1 MRTTIRSLQD
11 LRDLVRSERKRR
23 GLTQSQAAAL
33 IGRTQKWLSDLESGR
48 SNPPTSMML
57 EILALLAVSLVAETV
72 DIKSRPSDLAPD
84 EREIDI
90 DEGL

>member
-1 MRTTIRSLQD
+1 MRATIKSLQD

-23 GLTQSQAAAL
+23 KLTQSKAAAL

-57 EILALLAVSLVAETV
+57 EILTLLGVSLIVETV
-72 DIKSRPSDLAPD
+72 DIESRPSDLGPD
-84 EREIDI
+84 EREIDL

>member
-1 MRTTIRSLQD
+1 MRTTIKSLQD

-23 GLTQSQAAAL
+23 GLTQSHAAAL

-48 SNPPTSMML
+48 TNPPTTMML
-57 EILALLAVSLVAETV
+57 EILTLLGVSLNAETA
-72 DIKSRPSDLAPD
+72 DTETRPSYLAPD
-84 EREIDI
+84 EREIDL